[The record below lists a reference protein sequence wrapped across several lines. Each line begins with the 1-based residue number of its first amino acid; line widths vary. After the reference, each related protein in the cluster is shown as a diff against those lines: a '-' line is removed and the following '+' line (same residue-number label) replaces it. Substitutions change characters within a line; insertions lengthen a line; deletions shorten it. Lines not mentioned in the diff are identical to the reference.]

1 MSGLIRGK
9 PLVWVRDGMCDV
21 VWVAES
27 QFGTYT
33 VEYTTDK
40 TWCWSLT
47 AMWDGDAS
55 LITNGESD
63 SRELAQSACQADH
76 DSRAMASVEV
86 VPFEWVDGEQGWS
99 HATHGIGSLAV
110 SLVVFP
116 LGDGGRH
123 RWESSINNSRID
135 FGSRATKAEAI
146 TAAETFVRQLVME
159 VQ

>member
-9 PLVWVRDGMCDV
+9 RLVWVRDGMCDV

-63 SRELAQSACQADH
+63 SRDLAQAACQADH
-76 DSRAMASVEV
+76 DQRAMASVEV
-86 VPFEWVDGEQGWS
+86 VPFEWSDAIGKRSQVGELSLCAWKSSQWCWTVRLYTNLIASGADVD
-99 HATHGIGSLAV
+99 
-110 SLVVFP
+110 
-116 LGDGGRH
+116 
-123 RWESSINNSRID
+123 ES
-135 FGSRATKAEAI
+135 AAI
-146 TAAETFVRQLVME
+146 TAAETFVRQLVMG
-159 VQ
+159 VQS